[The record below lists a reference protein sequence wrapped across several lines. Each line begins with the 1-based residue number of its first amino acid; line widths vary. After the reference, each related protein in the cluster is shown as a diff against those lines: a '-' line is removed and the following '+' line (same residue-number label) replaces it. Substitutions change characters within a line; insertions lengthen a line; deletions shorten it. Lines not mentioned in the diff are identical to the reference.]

1 MATGRLNIWHVSFV
15 LTNQLTNQDAEP
27 GTIASSNPSDLPS
40 KLIWSTS
47 LPLKKVWGTIII
59 FEVSKLAEEY
69 NFRYTLISSY
79 EIARGEEGTEFDV
92 ISVGIDVSEP
102 VVKADAEEFVKRCSE
117 MLATHHLEDTID
129 QVSHS
134 RFWGNLAP
142 QRRR

>member
-102 VVKADAEEFVKRCSE
+102 VVKADAEEFVKRCSA
-117 MLATHHLEDTID
+117 MLTTHNLEDTIV